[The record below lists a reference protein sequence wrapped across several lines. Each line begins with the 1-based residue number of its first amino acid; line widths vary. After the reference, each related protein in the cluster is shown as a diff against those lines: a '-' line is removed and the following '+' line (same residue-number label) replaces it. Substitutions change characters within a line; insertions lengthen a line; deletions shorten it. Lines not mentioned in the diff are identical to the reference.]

1 MKIISV
7 TFRGINDHIT
17 GKFTRNRHLVI
28 LVIRF
33 AISIG
38 GGGYFGY
45 WILQALRRSSETDL
59 CSATA
64 TTHSV
69 VAYHPPGVRVMCVN

>member
-38 GGGYFGY
+38 GGATLAIGFYKRY
-45 WILQALRRSSETDL
+45 VEALKL
-59 CSATA
+59 
-64 TTHSV
+64 
-69 VAYHPPGVRVMCVN
+69 

>member
-7 TFRGINDHIT
+7 TFRGIGLNDHIT

-38 GGGYFGY
+38 GATLAIGFYK
-45 WILQALRRSSETDL
+45 LQALRRSSE
-59 CSATA
+59 AVIYVTA
-64 TTHSV
+64 LLL
-69 VAYHPPGVRVMCVN
+69 PPTAL

>member
-38 GGGYFGY
+38 GGLLWLLDF
-45 WILQALRRSSETDL
+45 T
-59 CSATA
+59 
-64 TTHSV
+64 SV
-69 VAYHPPGVRVMCVN
+69 T